1 MLRHSTN
8 LLAVPDDASQKNW
21 INQSITN
28 RKDFSMKNS
37 NIDIGRRYTP
47 PMIECLDSANACN
60 IILAKLE
67 KRAKAYVKS
76 SKEIVNRSKTTEN
89 PEDLKL
95 LIELEKSVKDNIE
108 LLKIAKANVMERK
121 ETFASESEED
131 IKAHTFEE
139 CDW

>member
-1 MLRHSTN
+1 M
-8 LLAVPDDASQKNW
+8 
-21 INQSITN
+21 INRTKGHKMS
-28 RKDFSMKNS
+28 DFKV
-37 NIDIGRRYTP
+37 DIGRRYTP
-47 PMIECLDSANACN
+47 PMTDYLDSSNACS

-121 ETFASESEED
+121 ETFAGKSEDD

-139 CDW
+139 CEW